1 MIRLS
6 VLPPV
11 RLNFC
16 SERGRAMDLYMT
28 PQIALALMLLIPL
41 VAAGLIPL
49 FGKQPNV
56 REAITFV
63 FGGLLLATVI
73 YLCRDVASGGRPEL
87 HLGSFAGR
95 FDFTL
100 KLEPLGATFAAIA
113 SSLWMVNSAFTLG
126 YMRGNNEKNQTR
138 FFAFVAVA
146 IAAAMGIAASANLIT
161 LFIFYEALTLS
172 TFPLVT
178 HKGDEKAKRGGTIY
192 ALILMGTSLALLL
205 PAVIGTYVIAGTTE
219 FRVGGVF
226 PPETSLL
233 ATSTLLFLF
242 AFGIGKAALM
252 PTHPW
257 LPNAMVAPTPVSAL
271 LHAVAV
277 VKAGVFTMLKVVTF
291 TFGPSLAAATPAS
304 TWLAWIAAISI
315 VLASVIA
322 LRQDNLKAR
331 LAYSTVSQ
339 LSYVTL
345 GAMLATSMG
354 ILGGGLQIVM
364 HAWGKITLF
373 MCAGAIYTIAHRT
386 NISQLDG
393 LGRTMPWVFGAF
405 LIGALSIIGI
415 PPMGG
420 SWPKFFLM
428 VGAVDSGKS
437 ILIAA
442 LIASSILN
450 IIYLVPIAV
459 RGFMKS
465 PKDAADDA
473 HIAEV
478 RRKHRWVI
486 IPPVFTA
493 FGSLVLFFFAG
504 PIVDF
509 LQPILPGGGL
519 Q

>member
-1 MIRLS
+1 
-6 VLPPV
+6 
-11 RLNFC
+11 
-16 SERGRAMDLYMT
+16 MT
-28 PQIALALMLLIPL
+28 PQLGLALLLIIPL
-41 VAAGLIPL
+41 LAAVLIPI
-49 FGKQPNV
+49 FGKNPNL
-56 REAITFV
+56 REGVTFV
-63 FGGLLLATVI
+63 CGVALLAVVI
-73 YLCRDVASGGRPEL
+73 YLCVEVANGGRPEL
-87 HLGSFAGR
+87 RMGSFAGQ

-113 SSLWMVNSAFTLG
+113 SSLWIINSIFTLG
-126 YMRGNNEKNQTR
+126 YMRGNNEKHQTR

-161 LFIFYEALTLS
+161 LFIFYEALTIS

-178 HKGDEKAKRGGTIY
+178 HKGDAKAKRGGTIY

-205 PAVIGTYVIAGTTE
+205 PAIIGTYVIAGTTD
-219 FRVGGVF
+219 FRVGGIF

-233 ATSTLLFLF
+233 ATSILLFLF

-277 VKAGVFTMLKVVTF
+277 VKAGVFTMLKVVTM

-373 MCAGAIYTIAHRT
+373 MCAGAIYTISKRT

-405 LIGALSIIGI
+405 LVGAISIIGI

-450 IIYLVPIAV
+450 IIYLVPVAI
-459 RGFMKS
+459 RGFMKV
-465 PKDAADDA
+465 PLNPEEDAR
-473 HIAEV
+473 IATV
-478 RRKHRWVI
+478 QKSHRWVI
-486 IPPVFTA
+486 IPPVITA
-493 FGSLVLFFFAG
+493 IGSLVLFFFAG
-504 PIVDF
+504 GIVDF

-519 Q
+519 S

>member
-1 MIRLS
+1 
-6 VLPPV
+6 
-11 RLNFC
+11 
-16 SERGRAMDLYMT
+16 MDMMMT
-28 PQIALALMLLIPL
+28 PQIALALLLIIPL
-41 VAAGLIPL
+41 VAAAIIPL
-49 FGKQPNV
+49 VGKAPNV
-56 REAITFV
+56 REGVTFV
-63 FGGLLLATVI
+63 AGLALLAVVA
-73 YLCRDVASGGRPEL
+73 YLCVDVAQGGRPEL
-87 HLGSFAGR
+87 QFGKFAGK

-113 SSLWMVNSAFTLG
+113 SSLWIVNSMFTLG
-126 YMRGNNEKNQTR
+126 YMRGNKEAHQTR
-138 FFAFVAVA
+138 FFACVAVA

-178 HKGDEKAKRGGTIY
+178 HKGDAKAKRGGTIY

-205 PAVIGTYVIAGTTE
+205 PAIIGTYVIAGTTD
-219 FRVGGVF
+219 FVVGGIF
-226 PPETSLL
+226 PEGTSLF
-233 ATSTLLFLF
+233 ATSILLILF

-277 VKAGVFTMLKVVTF
+277 VKAGVFTMLKVVTY
-291 TFGPSLAAATPAS
+291 TFGPALAAATPSS

-339 LSYVTL
+339 LSYITL
-345 GAMLATSMG
+345 GAMLAVSMG

-405 LIGALSIIGI
+405 LVGALSIIGI

-420 SWPKFFLM
+420 SWPKFLLM
-428 VGAVDSGKS
+428 MGAVESGKA

-459 RGFMKS
+459 RAFMKA
-465 PKDAADDA
+465 PANPEDDA

-478 RRKHRWVI
+478 RKKHRWVI
-486 IPPVFTA
+486 IPPVITA
-493 FGSLVLFFFAG
+493 AGSLVLFFFAG
-504 PIVDF
+504 HIIDF
-509 LQPILPGGGL
+509 LTPILPAGGL
-519 Q
+519 